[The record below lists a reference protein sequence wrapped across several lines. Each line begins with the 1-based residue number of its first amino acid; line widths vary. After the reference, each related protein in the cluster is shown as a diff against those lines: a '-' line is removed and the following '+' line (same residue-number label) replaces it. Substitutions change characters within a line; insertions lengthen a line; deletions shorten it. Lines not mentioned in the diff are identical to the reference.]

1 MSHSGAS
8 QAQVSR
14 HDLDEA
20 ITWIGDAAENI
31 RGIQRYLDGAGE
43 NLKVHWQGE
52 SHHAFNKVHLL
63 WHERMD
69 VILGSLQTLAES
81 IRANNKNY
89 AEFNAQ
95 ATAEINKIEALI
107 NQAPPASYS
116 R

>member
-1 MSHSGAS
+1 MSHTGAS
-8 QAQVSR
+8 QAQVSQ

-31 RGIQRYLDGAGE
+31 RGIQRYLDSAGE

-52 SHHAFNKVHLL
+52 SHHAFNKVHRL

-69 VILGSLQTLAES
+69 VIMGSLQDLAES

-89 AEFNAQ
+89 REFNAH

-107 NQAPPASYS
+107 NQAAPASYG